1 MRKKVSFNNLDEIS
15 KIPPQELDLE
25 EAILGAI
32 LIEPDSYSTI
42 EEIIHEK
49 SFYKDNHS
57 LIFKAI
63 SDMVKAKEKVDILTV
78 TAHLKKKGEL
88 DKVGGAYFITQ
99 LTSKVVTSANLENH
113 SRIVAEAYLAREVIR
128 ISSDYIGRAY
138 DNMED
143 VFDMIEEMH
152 KEVDAI
158 KNFGI
163 DSNSDIPFQ
172 ISVKERI
179 KEKEEMV
186 SKGITLTGI
195 STGDSRL
202 DNITSGFNRGGLYVF
217 AGAPAMGKS
226 VKGMNYAKIA
236 AEQGFTVPFF
246 SLEMPKNDLIDRLI
260 VEECRIPLHDYRA
273 NRLTYLDIQ
282 KMKAAGDA
290 LTKLPIIIYD
300 EPSASPSFIRR
311 KLKQLVKKGANLGMA
326 VIDYAQLLKGD
337 GKFGTREQEVSSVVK
352 ELKVIAKEFNIPI
365 ILLAQVG
372 RGIYQTPDRR
382 PDLNHLRETSEIQN
396 SADFVAFI
404 YRPSYYFDHQD
415 HPDYKGDENSKIYTM
430 EKHSYD
436 LASELIIAKNRG
448 GIPNAV
454 LYENFYGQYSCFTKD
469 PISYNSDVF
478 LDDEAPNSDLIPF

>member
-1 MRKKVSFNNLDEIS
+1 MKRKVSFSDLEGQG
-15 KIPPQELDLE
+15 KLPPQELDLE
-25 EAILGAI
+25 EAVLGALI
-32 LIEPDSYSTI
+32 LEPDSYTSI

-49 SFYKDNHS
+49 SFYKDNHG

-88 DKVGGAYFITQ
+88 DSVGGAFYITQ
-99 LTSKVVTSANLENH
+99 LTNRVVTSANVEVH
-113 SRIVAEAYLAREVIR
+113 SRYIAEAYLAREIIR
-128 ISSDYIGRAY
+128 ISGEYNSRAY
-138 DNMED
+138 TNQED

-152 KEVDAI
+152 KEIDDI

-163 DSNSDIPFQ
+163 DSNSDVPFQ

-179 KEKEEMV
+179 KQKEEMRA
-186 SKGITLTGI
+186 KGVTLTGI

-202 DNITSGFNRGGLYVF
+202 DNIISGFNKGGLYVF

-226 VKGMNYAKIA
+226 VKGMNYAEKA
-236 AEQGFTVPFF
+236 AKQGYTVPFF
-246 SLEMPKNDLIDRLI
+246 SLEMPKDDLIDRLI
-260 VEECRIPLHDYRA
+260 VEECKIPLHDYRA
-273 NRLTYLDIQ
+273 NRMSDLDIQ

-290 LTKLPIIIYD
+290 LIKLPIIIYD
-300 EPSASPSFIRR
+300 EPSASPNFIRR
-311 KLKQLVKKGANLGMA
+311 KLKQLVKRGVNLGMA

-415 HPDYKGDENSKIYTM
+415 HPDYKGNETSKIYNM
-430 EKHSYD
+430 DKPSYD

-478 LDDEAPNSDLIPF
+478 LEDSAPNSDLVPF